1 MNPSHA
7 HRHWGLIT
15 LALSLIAVLPFT
27 LFGNSMWDG
36 SMYRLAYSLGDTD
49 WITQMGRYNGR
60 PVAGWSMLAAY
71 DWLGV
76 SHGTVIVAAL
86 AVILSAVAA
95 YAAGR
100 VGGLLSAPEAAVLAL
115 FSTLTPAH
123 QMMLSSSSLHFHLGF
138 ACYFIG
144 LYFFQAAGTLHGV
157 RRLAAEIAAV
167 LGACG
172 GAVMAES
179 ATLMLGLYPL
189 ARTALYLSRRAT
201 PGASPATVLITA
213 LRLSWPAVLGAVS
226 FVAYFLSYP
235 AQAYYTDE
243 RAVGAGLVPVIEG
256 LARFGVVIFLCYLPV
271 LVVIGVASA
280 CQRPGAA
287 ADGIAPAGWAR
298 RDLLLLLLGLLA
310 LVLAIA
316 PYLIADRKPTLTGWS
331 VRFLL
336 FTGIGLGLL
345 ALSWMASRYAGGPLL
360 HARMA
365 GLLIA
370 AVVLGQSWRLPLWAE
385 RQIKDDAVAAYIRTH
400 EDIHRS
406 PVVCLQD
413 HQPVTGGP
421 YRPFEWTAMFQY
433 VSGLRGQVAMQVGTL
448 PESEGLNEKIGFM
461 RGHTNLIPQAPPAR
475 CTYDLLIPEPGARMP
490 VMVAQGMLRRYLM
503 APAAYDA
510 WLLSAHGIQGAPRP
524 ERP

>member
-7 HRHWGLIT
+7 HRRWGLIT

-27 LFGNSMWDG
+27 LFGNSLWDG
-36 SMYRLAYSLGDTD
+36 SMYRLAYSLGNTE

-86 AVILSAVAA
+86 AVILSAVAV
-95 YAAGR
+95 YGAGR
-100 VGGLLSAPEAAVLAL
+100 IGGLLSPPEAAVLAL

-138 ACYFIG
+138 ASYFLG
-144 LYFFQAAGTLHGV
+144 LYFFQAAGTLQGV
-157 RRLAAEIAAV
+157 RRAGAEIAAV

-179 ATLMLGLYPL
+179 ATLMLALYPL
-189 ARTALYLSRRAT
+189 ARSALYLSRRAAA
-201 PGASPATVLITA
+201 PSSPLSVLTTS
-213 LRLSWPAVLGAVS
+213 LRYSWPAVLGALS
-226 FVAYFLSYP
+226 FVGYFLSYP
-235 AQAYYTDE
+235 AQAYYADE
-243 RAVGAGLVPVIEG
+243 RAVGTGLVPVIEG

-271 LVVIGVASA
+271 LVVVGVASA
-280 CQRPGAA
+280 CQRPGG
-287 ADGIAPAGWAR
+287 DTVERSQPAGWAR

-345 ALSWMASRYAGGPLL
+345 ALSWMASKRGGGAAL

-385 RQIKDDAVAAYIRTH
+385 RQIKDDAVVAFIRAH
-400 EDIHRS
+400 EDIRRS

-433 VSGLRGQVAMQVGTL
+433 VSGQRGQVALQVGTL
-448 PESEGLNEKIGFM
+448 PESEGLSEKIEFM
-461 RGHTNLIPQAPPAR
+461 RAHTNLILQVPPAR

-490 VMVAQGMLRRYLM
+490 VMVAQGMFRRYLM
-503 APAAYDA
+503 SRPAYDA

-524 ERP
+524 

>member
-7 HRHWGLIT
+7 HRRWGLIT
-15 LALSLIAVLPFT
+15 LALGLIAVLPFT
-27 LFGNSMWDG
+27 LFGNSLWDG
-36 SMYRLAYSLGDTD
+36 SMYRLAYSLGNTE

-76 SHGTVIVAAL
+76 SHGTVMVAAL
-86 AVILSAVAA
+86 AVILSTVAA

-100 VGGLLSAPEAAVLAL
+100 VGGLLSPPEAAVLAL

-138 ACYFIG
+138 FCYFMG
-144 LYFFQAAGTLHGV
+144 LYFFQLAGTLRGV
-157 RRLAAEIAAV
+157 RRAAAEVVAV

-179 ATLMLGLYPL
+179 ATLMLALYPL
-189 ARTALYLSRRAT
+189 ARSALYLSRRAT
-201 PGASPATVLITA
+201 APASPLAVLTTA
-213 LRLSWPAVLGAVS
+213 LRFCWPALLGALS
-226 FVAYFLSYP
+226 FVVYFLSYP
-235 AQAYYTDE
+235 AQAYYADE
-243 RAVGAGLVPVIEG
+243 RAVGTGLVPIVEG

-271 LVVIGVASA
+271 LVVAGVASICLRA
-280 CQRPGAA
+280 SDNPTGRSP
-287 ADGIAPAGWAR
+287 PALWAR
-298 RDLLLLLLGLLA
+298 RDMLLLLLGLLA

-331 VRFLL
+331 VRFLF

-345 ALSWMASRYAGGPLL
+345 ALSWMASKRGGGPAL
-360 HARMA
+360 HTRMA

-370 AVVLGQSWRLPLWAE
+370 ALLLGQSWRLPLWAE
-385 RQIKDDAVAAYIRTH
+385 RQIKDDAVAAFIRTH
-400 EDIHRS
+400 EDIRRS

-433 VSGLRGQVAMQVGTL
+433 VSGLRGQVALQVGTL
-448 PESEGLNEKIGFM
+448 PESEGLKEKIEFM
-461 RGHTNLIPQAPPAR
+461 RAHTNLIAQAPPAR

-490 VMVAQGMLRRYLM
+490 VMVAQGMLRRYVM
-503 APAAYDA
+503 PRPDYDA
-510 WLLSAHGIQGAPRP
+510 WLLSAHGIQGTPRP
-524 ERP
+524 